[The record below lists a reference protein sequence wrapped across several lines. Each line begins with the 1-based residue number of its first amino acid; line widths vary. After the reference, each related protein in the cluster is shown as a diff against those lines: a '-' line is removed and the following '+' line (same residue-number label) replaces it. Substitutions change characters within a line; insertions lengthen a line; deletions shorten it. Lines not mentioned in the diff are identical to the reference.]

1 MSNKQQKQDQS
12 NNSASKNK
20 KKHNPNEALKYSG
33 MVFQM
38 AAIIGVGLFIGNKL
52 DAYYGIEDQYI
63 TLVCILFFGFLAFY
77 VVLKDLI
84 KK

>member
-1 MSNKQQKQDQS
+1 MSNKQPKQEPS
-12 NNSASKNK
+12 KSSASKKK
-20 KKHNPNEALKYSG
+20 KKHKPNEALKYSG

-38 AAIIGVGLFIGNKL
+38 ATIIGMGLFIGTKL
-52 DAYYGIEDQYI
+52 DTYYGIENRYI